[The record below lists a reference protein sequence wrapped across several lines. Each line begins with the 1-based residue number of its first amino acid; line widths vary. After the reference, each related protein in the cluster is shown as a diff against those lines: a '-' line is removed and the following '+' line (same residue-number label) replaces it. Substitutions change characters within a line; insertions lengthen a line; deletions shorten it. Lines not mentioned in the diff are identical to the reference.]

1 MTLTDYVIDIA
12 LIALV
17 IRQVRD
23 RRMDLRSL
31 LLPVV
36 LVAAACALYLKALP
50 TAGNDLLLDLA
61 LGGAGAVLGVATA
74 LTTRVWRA
82 DDGYA
87 HSKAG
92 VTAAILWVLGVG
104 SRFAYEEY
112 ATHGGAPA
120 IARFSLQHNITS
132 TQAWVTAV
140 LLMAL
145 AEVLFR
151 LGVLRIKGS
160 LAGSAGVSSM
170 AVAAP
175 AP

>member
-1 MTLTDYVIDIA
+1 MTLNDYIIN
-12 LIALV
+12 IALV
-17 IRQVRD
+17 ILQVRD

-31 LLPVV
+31 LLPVA

-82 DDGYA
+82 ADGYA

-92 VTAAILWVLGVG
+92 VVAAVLWVLGVG

-112 ATHGGAPA
+112 ATHGGAPT
-120 IARFSLQHNITS
+120 IARFSLEHDITS

-140 LLMAL
+140 LFMAL
-145 AEVLFR
+145 AEVVFR
-151 LGVLRIKGS
+151 LVVLQVKGGARS
-160 LAGSAGVSSM
+160 ASHSSAAVAGSA
-170 AVAAP
+170 P
-175 AP
+175 